1 VFFTTNKLL
10 KKARQNQKLFPK
22 SFDIVAST
30 ISKMKSFVSGHDS
43 LNRFYLTKTLAR
55 QHLFH
60 NPTFEIYNQVNV
72 EIHKIDNPHYF
83 RIGGHLCVAFVSL
96 LGTLGTLEEFV
107 ENNF

>member
-1 VFFTTNKLL
+1 
-10 KKARQNQKLFPK
+10 
-22 SFDIVAST
+22 
-30 ISKMKSFVSGHDS
+30 MKNLVSGHGS

-60 NPTFEIYNQVNV
+60 NPTFEIYNQVGV
-72 EIHKIDNPHYF
+72 EIHKMHNPHSF
-83 RIGGHLCVAFVSL
+83 RIGGHLCFAFVSL

>member
-1 VFFTTNKLL
+1 
-10 KKARQNQKLFPK
+10 
-22 SFDIVAST
+22 
-30 ISKMKSFVSGHDS
+30 MKNLVSGHGS

-60 NPTFEIYNQVNV
+60 NPTFEIYNQVDV
-72 EIHKIDNPHYF
+72 EINKMHNPHSF